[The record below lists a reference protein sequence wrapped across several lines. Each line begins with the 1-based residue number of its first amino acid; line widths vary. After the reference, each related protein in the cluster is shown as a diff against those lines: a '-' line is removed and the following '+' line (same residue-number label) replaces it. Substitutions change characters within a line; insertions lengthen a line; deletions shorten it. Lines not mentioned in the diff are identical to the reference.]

1 MYVENKNIKE
11 FLIEM
16 KTICLWLCMSVDNE
30 TFSLKL
36 RLQLLVSLL
45 ETEMVRSFCKTFS
58 SDIWPDCSNIRQQ
71 LCSFLGSAVNIRPK
85 PPAPQD
91 NCFNLLNF
99 KGATQKHPRKE
110 SNYIPVFEE
119 WNRVR
124 KNTKTFWYSAGLEDI
139 FTYEVAGVAGS

>member
-58 SDIWPDCSNIRQQ
+58 SDI
-71 LCSFLGSAVNIRPK
+71 
-85 PPAPQD
+85 
-91 NCFNLLNF
+91 
-99 KGATQKHPRKE
+99 
-110 SNYIPVFEE
+110 
-119 WNRVR
+119 
-124 KNTKTFWYSAGLEDI
+124 
-139 FTYEVAGVAGS
+139 